1 MNPAHAPSRTVC
13 VAGLVALGLLVGG
26 CATTEE
32 ESECTGIMDP
42 DAHARCLAEERAE
55 SDRKAAERERTRAV
69 RRAWKQCADGM
80 VEYYRQS
87 VNMGVMTRTQAQTQ
101 LRLTLRQRCGEKP
114 MGTSVPML

>member
-1 MNPAHAPSRTVC
+1 MNPARTSSRTVC
-13 VAGLVALGLLVGG
+13 VAGLLALGLLVGG

-32 ESECTGIMDP
+32 KSECTGIMDP

-55 SDRKAAERERTRAV
+55 SDRKAAERDRTRAV

-87 VNMGVMTRTQAQTQ
+87 VDIGAMTRAQAQTQ
-101 LRLTLRQRCGEKP
+101 LRLTLRQRCGDKP
-114 MGTSVPML
+114 MGASIPML

>member
-1 MNPAHAPSRTVC
+1 MNPARASSRTVC
-13 VAGLVALGLLVGG
+13 AARLLAVALLVGG
-26 CATTEE
+26 CATEE
-32 ESECTGIMDP
+32 KSECTGIMDP

-80 VEYYRQS
+80 VEYYRRS
-87 VNMGVMTRTQAQTQ
+87 VDIGAMTRTQAQTQ

-114 MGTSVPML
+114 MGTSIPML

>member
-1 MNPAHAPSRTVC
+1 MNPAGASSRTFGARALLV
-13 VAGLVALGLLVGG
+13 VGLFVGG
-26 CATTEE
+26 CATEK

-42 DAHARCLAEERAE
+42 DAHARCLAEGRAE
-55 SDRKAAERERTRAV
+55 ADRRNAERERTRAV

-87 VNMGVMTRTQAQTQ
+87 VDIGAMTRTQAQTQ

-114 MGTSVPML
+114 MGTSIPML

>member
-1 MNPAHAPSRTVC
+1 MNPARASSRTVC
-13 VAGLVALGLLVGG
+13 AAGLFAVALLVGG
-26 CATTEE
+26 CATEP

-42 DAHARCLAEERAE
+42 DAQARCLAEERAE

-80 VEYYRQS
+80 VDYYRQS

-114 MGTSVPML
+114 MGTSIPML

>member
-1 MNPAHAPSRTVC
+1 MNPARASSRTVC
-13 VAGLVALGLLVGG
+13 VAGLFALGLLVGG

-32 ESECTGIMDP
+32 ESECTAIMDP

-55 SDRKAAERERTRAV
+55 SERKAAERERTRAV

-80 VEYYRQS
+80 VDYYRQS

-114 MGTSVPML
+114 MGTSIPML